1 MMTLLTS
8 VLEFLAPVALA
19 QGPCAGVDC
28 GAGGNPL
35 PAFVALGAAVL
46 LEVASGL
53 AVASVVVSGAFM
65 LLNLGDES
73 RFSRG
78 KKGVIYGCVAFALTL
93 SSQAIISFAVARAV
107 QVDGSQPVLSI
118 MAIGV
123 RSMLIV
129 MNVSFALMMLF
140 YGFKLLLARGQQSE
154 LDATK
159 KGIGWTIAGAA
170 AVNLSYA
177 LIRATAL
184 LGF

>member
-1 MMTLLTS
+1 MQRIVPIAM
-8 VLEFLAPVALA
+8 A
-19 QGPCAGVDC
+19 QSPCAGVDC

-35 PAFVALGAAVL
+35 PAFIAVGAAVL

-53 AVASVVVSGAFM
+53 AVASVVASGAFM
-65 LLNLGDES
+65 LINLGDES

-78 KKGVIYGCVAFALTL
+78 KKGVIYGCIAFALTL
-93 SSQAIISFAVARAV
+93 SSQAIISFVVARAV

-129 MNVSFALMMLF
+129 MNVCFALMMLF

-159 KGIGWTIAGAA
+159 KGLGWTIAGAVA
-170 AVNLSYA
+170 INLSYA